1 MDKEVVY
8 IHTIKYYSAINCN
21 EFESVVMRWMN
32 LEPLIQSEVSQKEK
46 DKYCILMHYIWY
58 LENGT
63 EECLQGNNGET
74 YIENRLMDTEKRG
87 GEGDV
92 WRE

>member
-32 LEPLIQSEVSQKEK
+32 LEPIIQSEVSQKEK
-46 DKYCILMHYIWY
+46 IKY
-58 LENGT
+58 
-63 EECLQGNNGET
+63 
-74 YIENRLMDTEKRG
+74 RLLTHTHG
-87 GEGDV
+87 I
-92 WRE
+92 